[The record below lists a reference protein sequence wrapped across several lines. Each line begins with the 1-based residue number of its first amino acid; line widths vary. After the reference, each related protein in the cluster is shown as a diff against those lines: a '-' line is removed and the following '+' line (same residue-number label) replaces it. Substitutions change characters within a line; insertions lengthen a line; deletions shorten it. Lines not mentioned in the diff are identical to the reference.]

1 MSSRTRVL
9 LGSVFLVW
17 IPILAVVMVIRT
29 EMNRRLTAEHDRRVE
44 TLLGVVETDLWHRTD
59 AVRKSI
65 DGLRTEILED
75 NRFRLA
81 TGGIPT
87 ERGYL
92 LDYAERAMG
101 LLGLSMLQI
110 QDSQGRILSSGH
122 FRNDFDRL
130 EPELPAAIARSNT
143 NYALVHS
150 RTPAGRM
157 LALAS
162 VDSLRLGSNLF
173 TLVGGVAV
181 EDVLLAFAAPDS
193 NMALSLLYPGGAI
206 SSDPRL
212 GFRLSRGWQREG
224 WTWEEAF
231 PGSDYVTRPMPVA
244 YVSDQGAP
252 GQGTLIAS
260 YSLLPQR
267 EILRSLDIWLGGV
280 LLVAVLGTLILMLWA
295 SRRMTRPLEELA
307 ERTTGV
313 DLDRLDTLFPTGRSD
328 EIGDLSRFLNSMIRR
343 LRTRVHELRDAERR
357 AAQGELARQINHD
370 VKNGLLPIR
379 NVFRHL
385 REVAKDDPEQLSAVF
400 EERQGVLDSSI
411 GYLESLAENYS
422 KLYQPNPRQ
431 SCDLNAVVE
440 AVASSRSGGGKIEY
454 EVRLE
459 SSRSQILADPVALR
473 RIVDNLVTN
482 AEESLPETGG
492 KVTLVTADRRDEG
505 GLRTVSLTVADTG
518 SGSPPEIQKKIFD
531 DFFTTKSTG
540 AGLGLSIVRRMVADS
555 SGSIRVQSETGRG
568 TRFIVEWPE
577 SGSATTGGGDP
588 P

>member
-1 MSSRTRVL
+1 MSFRTRVL
-9 LGSVFLVW
+9 LGSIFLVW

-29 EMNRRLTAEHDRRVE
+29 EMNQRLREEHDRRVE

-75 NRFRLA
+75 NRFRSA
-81 TGGIPT
+81 IEGIAT

-92 LDYAERAMG
+92 LDYAERVMG

-110 QDSQGRILSSGH
+110 QDRQGRILSSGH

-130 EPELPAAIARSNT
+130 EPELPAAIARSET
-143 NYALVHS
+143 RYALVHS

-157 LALAS
+157 LALVS

-206 SSDPRL
+206 SSEPRL
-212 GFRLSRGWQREG
+212 GFRLSRGWEREG
-224 WTWEEAF
+224 WAWAEAF
-231 PGSDYVTRPMPVA
+231 PGSDYVTRAVPVT
-244 YVSDQGAP
+244 YVSEQGAA

-260 YSLLPQR
+260 YSLLPLGK
-267 EILRSLDIWLGGV
+267 ILRSLDIWLGGV
-280 LLVAVLGTLILMLWA
+280 LLVAVLGTLVLMLWA

-313 DLDRLDTLFPTGRSD
+313 DLDRLDTLFPTERSD

-343 LRTRVHELRDAERR
+343 LKTSVHELRDAERR

-385 REVAKDDPEQLSAVF
+385 REVSEADPEQLSAVF
-400 EERQGVLDSSI
+400 KERQGVLDSSI

-422 KLYQPNPRQ
+422 KLYQANPRQ
-431 SCDLNAVVE
+431 SCDLNAVVQD
-440 AVASSRSGGGKIEY
+440 VASSRSGGGKIEY

-459 SSRSQILADPVALR
+459 SSRGRVLADPVALR

-482 AEESLPETGG
+482 AEDSLPETGG
-492 KVTLVTADRRDEG
+492 KVSLATADGKDEEG
-505 GLRTVSLTVADTG
+505 RGVVSLTVADTG
-518 SGSPPEIQKKIFD
+518 SGIPPELQKKIFD
-531 DFFTTKSTG
+531 DFFTTKPTG

-555 SGSIRVQSETGRG
+555 SGSIRVESETGRG

-577 SGSATTGGGDP
+577 AGSVTTGGGDSI
-588 P
+588 